1 MDHILVVEN
10 LHKSYKNIKAV
21 DGISFELDRGGLIGL
36 LGPNGAGK
44 STTISIISTL
54 IKPDSGKVFF
64 NGDDITKNPKS
75 IQTFLGV
82 VPQEI
87 ALYNQLTGMDN
98 LKFWASAYNLKRHEL
113 LKRIEIV
120 SEIIGI
126 DKRLS
131 SPVYTYSGGMKR
143 RLNIGVAL
151 LHNPEI
157 IIMDEPTVGV
167 DPQSRN
173 HILNTVKNLNDSGV
187 SVIYTSHYMDEVET
201 LCKKIHIMD
210 EGKIIASGSQKELIE
225 NMPSDWKI
233 PKEAASITRP
243 NLEDV
248 FLKLTGRELRD

>member
-1 MDHILVVEN
+1 MLKIKNLTKKYSILT
-10 LHKSYKNIKAV
+10 AV
-21 DGISFELDRGGLIGL
+21 DNITLDIEQGEVLGL

-44 STTISIISTL
+44 STTISMISTL
-54 IKPDSGKVFF
+54 IKPTAGEILFRER
-64 NGDDITKNPKS
+64 DIVKNPKA
-75 IQTFLGV
+75 IQPYMGI

-87 ALYNQLTGMDN
+87 ALYDALSGIDN
-98 LKFWASAYNLKRHEL
+98 MKFWGKAYGIKRDVLKT
-113 LKRIEIV
+113 RIREV
-120 SEIIGI
+120 SDIIGI
-126 DKRLS
+126 DNRLKDKVS
-131 SPVYTYSGGMKR
+131 QYSGGMKR